1 MKTRCSEY
9 IYILLFVLGCLL
21 AFGSIGYGD
30 DTSGWYRFEPRNT
43 PQPGEIGMQEWLDI
57 PAGRYGR
64 ISRQDDKLIYNGK
77 PIKLWG
83 LNLCYSACAP
93 DKNLA
98 DRRAGFYPKYGINSV
113 RLHKYADGSGW
124 AGIQSADSFAE
135 FEPEALDRM
144 DYQVAKFKQAGIFVE
159 LSAHFGTVKA
169 GPADMQYVPY
179 IEEFGSFDKRNN
191 RIACPH
197 SAFFYSPEL
206 QNLHIRQTV
215 NLLKHRNPYTG
226 LTYAEDPVI
235 YAIEIINEQSILFYT
250 SMAPLQK
257 SPTLRRLVAG
267 QFSDWLKTKY
277 GSKDGLLQAWGQKA
291 LDGFQND
298 GFAAGENL
306 DERNILPLGNPWYW
320 DPGQLNGSQT
330 YRRQRLLDT
339 LEFLSLLQQKAY
351 DRYVQAVRKA
361 GYTGEI
367 IGSNWQAGR
376 ALSHYANLYTDYLV
390 GMIDR
395 HNYFG
400 GANKNQIINASMLSV
415 PGSGMLSAGMQQV
428 IDRPF
433 MLSEWI
439 HVFPNEWGAE
449 GVAIIAAYGMGLQG
463 WDVSY
468 MFQNRDNGGFSDRI
482 GQDQWDAMAPQVL
495 CLFPAVARQIFRADV
510 KESEVTVRRN
520 VHVPSLFKGK
530 IGFDDKTIQQYD
542 VKAFDSD
549 KVPAQTLA
557 VARSVVEFTNE
568 YQDTPEFDLS
578 PYEKDGWLISTSGQL
593 QWKSGSSKLD
603 GCFTIN
609 TDGTKA
615 VVGFS
620 KDQTFEFGGVT
631 IQPKNRFSAIYLTAT
646 EPDKDISSSQKIL
659 VVAIA
664 RARNTG
670 MKLSESED
678 QILERGESPILLEP
692 VGAKI
697 TLNRPGTPE
706 VHLLDHDGLRTSQ
719 SIPVQDNTFEIDGY
733 RDKTCYYL
741 ITY

>member
-1 MKTRCSEY
+1 MKTGRNEY
-9 IYILLFVLGCLL
+9 IAILFFGLGCLL
-21 AFGSIGYGD
+21 IFGSIGYSND
-30 DTSGWYRFEPRNT
+30 ISGWYRFEPQNT
-43 PQPGEIGMQEWLDI
+43 PEPGEIGMQEWLDI

-64 ISRQDDKLIYNGK
+64 IIRHDDKLIYNGK
-77 PIKLWG
+77 TIKLWG
-83 LNLCYSACAP
+83 INLCYSACSP
-93 DKNLA
+93 DKELA
-98 DRRAGFYPKYGINSV
+98 NRRAAFYPKYGINSV

-124 AGIQSADSFAE
+124 AGIQTVDSFAE

-144 DYQVAKFKQAGIFVE
+144 DYQIAKFKESGIFTN

-169 GPADMQYVPY
+169 GPVDKRDVPY
-179 IEEFGSFDKRNN
+179 IEEFGSFNKKKN
-191 RIACPH
+191 RISCPH
-197 SAFFYSPEL
+197 SAYFYSPEV

-226 LTYAEDPVI
+226 LTYAKDPAI
-235 YAIEIINEQSILFYT
+235 YVIEIINEQSVLFYT
-250 SMAPLQK
+250 SMGPLQK
-257 SPTLRRLVAG
+257 SPTLRKLVAG
-267 QFSDWLKTKY
+267 QFSDWLKARY
-277 GSKDGLLQAWGQKA
+277 GSHDGLLRAWGQKA
-291 LDGFQND
+291 LDGFQSE
-298 GFAAGENL
+298 GFAAGEHL
-306 DERNILPLGNPWYW
+306 DKRNILPLGNPWYW
-320 DPGQLNGSQT
+320 DPVQLNGSQV
-330 YRRQRLLDT
+330 YQRQRLLDS
-339 LEFLSLLQQKAY
+339 LEFLYLLQRRAY

-367 IGSNWQAGR
+367 LGSNWQAGR
-376 ALSHYANLYTDYLV
+376 ALSHYANLHTDYLV

-400 GANKNQIINASMLSV
+400 GEKKDQIINASMLSV

-428 IDRPF
+428 VDRPF

-468 MFQNRDNGGFSDRI
+468 MFQNRDSGGFSDKI
-482 GQDQWDAMAPQVL
+482 GRDRWDVTTPQVL
-495 CLFPAVARQIFRADV
+495 CLFPAVARHVLRADV
-510 KESEVTVRRN
+510 QESKVTARRY
-520 VHVPSLFKGK
+520 VHVPSLFKGM

-549 KVPAQTLA
+549 KIPAQTLA

-568 YQDTPEFDLS
+568 SQVTPKFDLS
-578 PYEKDGWLISTSGQL
+578 SYEKDGWLISTSGQL
-593 QWKSGSSKLD
+593 RWKSGSSKLD

-609 TDGTKA
+609 TDATKA
-615 VVGFS
+615 IVGFS
-620 KDQTFEFGGVT
+620 KDQTFELENVT
-631 IQPKNRFSAIYLTAT
+631 IQPKNHFSVIYLTAK
-646 EPDKDISSSQKIL
+646 EFNKDINSSKKIL

-670 MKLSESED
+670 MKLNESED
-678 QILERGESPILLEP
+678 QILDRGESPILMES
-692 VGAKI
+692 VRAKI
-697 TLNRPGTPE
+697 TLKRPGLPM
-706 VHLLDHDGLRTSQ
+706 VYLLDHDGLQTQ
-719 SIPVQDNTFEIDGY
+719 KTLPVQNNTFEIDGN